1 MSERDPLVAGNW
13 KMNGNAGS
21 LNLLLDGVLRKLSML
36 ALSRCSVLV
45 FPSYVHLGQVSQ
57 KLRGSSIGVGS
68 QDIDQRVQGAVTGG
82 VSAAMVKDA
91 GCGFVLVGHSERRTL
106 FADTDEL
113 VADKFEQCR
122 FHGLVPIVCVGETLE
137 ERRQGRTIEVVT
149 RQLRAVTSRVGL
161 LGFDGA
167 MIAYEPVWAIGTG
180 ESAAP
185 EQAEKVH
192 ALLRKCL
199 AELDE
204 DLSRRT
210 RILYGGSVTTDNAAA
225 IFGME
230 NVDGALVG
238 GASLKANSF
247 AKICKAA
254 EES

>member
-13 KMNGNAGS
+13 KMNGDAGS
-21 LNLLLDGVLRKLSML
+21 LDVLLDALLGKLSAL
-36 ALSRCSVLV
+36 ALRRCSVLV
-45 FPSYVHLGQVSQ
+45 FPSYVYLGQAAR
-57 KLRGSSIGVGS
+57 KLQGSCVGVGS
-68 QDIDQRVQGAVTGG
+68 QDVDQRTQGAVTGG

-113 VADKFEQCR
+113 VADKFEQCGR
-122 FHGLVPIVCVGETLE
+122 HGLVPIVCVGETLE
-137 ERRQGRTIEVVT
+137 ERRQERTIEVVT

-167 MIAYEPVWAIGTG
+167 VIAYEPVW
-180 ESAAP
+180 
-185 EQAEKVH
+185 
-192 ALLRKCL
+192 
-199 AELDE
+199 DE
-204 DLSRRT
+204 GLSKRT
-210 RILYGGSVTTDNAAA
+210 RILYGGSVTADNAVEL
-225 IFGME
+225 FRMK

-247 AKICKAA
+247 VEICKAA